1 VNTSNLTD
9 QNDIAIMNYQ
19 PVISNRSTLSN
30 NESTDEDRIMI
41 AYFDSQVRRQR
52 KIEETISSIHDKKMK
67 KRNQEEEIDDLIFSN
82 EEEEEDNDINLS
94 NSELS
99 SNESTSSSSSS
110 SSSSETMDSSD
121 DAEDGLDINKLK
133 KKYESNNK
141 SSVKKKHLK
150 GKQLIPLRDR
160 LRNLR
165 HRRSLNLTQET
176 DYINVLDSLNVE
188 VNNENNSN
196 DENSL
201 KEARNK
207 MMSVSSIEIGNEP
220 EKEQSNKESI
230 QSLPCTSKQSNDTKN
245 LVKKLNNQKR
255 KIELNEDDE
264 FSVTKK
270 SEPPDDND
278 DDDDTNSPKIEFK
291 KANKSKKG

>member
-19 PVISNRSTLSN
+19 PVISNRSTLPN

-52 KIEETISSIHDKKMK
+52 KIEETISSINDKKVK

-82 EEEEEDNDINLS
+82 EEEEEEENDINLP
-94 NSELS
+94 NSESS
-99 SNESTSSSSSS
+99 SNESTSSSS

-133 KKYESNNK
+133 RKYESNNK
-141 SSVKKKHLK
+141 SSVKKRHLK
-150 GKQLIPLRDR
+150 RKQLIPLRDR

-207 MMSVSSIEIGNEP
+207 MMSASSIEIGNES

-230 QSLPCTSKQSNDTKN
+230 QSLPCTSKQSNDTKT

-264 FSVTKK
+264 LSERKK
-270 SEPPDDND
+270 SEPPVNNN
-278 DDDDTNSPKIEFK
+278 DDDDTNSAKVEFK

>member
-1 VNTSNLTD
+1 
-9 QNDIAIMNYQ
+9 MNYQ
-19 PVISNRSTLSN
+19 PVISNRSTLPN

-52 KIEETISSIHDKKMK
+52 KIEETISSIHDKKVK
-67 KRNQEEEIDDLIFSN
+67 KRNQEEEIDDLIFLN
-82 EEEEEDNDINLS
+82 DEEEENDINLS
-94 NSELS
+94 NSESS
-99 SNESTSSSSSS
+99 SNESTSSSSS

-133 KKYESNNK
+133 RKYESNNK
-141 SSVKKKHLK
+141 SSVKKRHLK
-150 GKQLIPLRDR
+150 CKQLIPLRDR

-207 MMSVSSIEIGNEP
+207 MMSASSIEIGNES

-230 QSLPCTSKQSNDTKN
+230 QSLPCTSKQSNDTKT

-264 FSVTKK
+264 LSERKK

-278 DDDDTNSPKIEFK
+278 DDDTNSPKVEFK